1 MRRLLMLS
9 LPFERGLH
17 CWLEDKP
24 VPGTPSLFHLAE
36 RLACRGVEVLWLML
50 DWTGP
55 VPPGGRVH
63 RRVPCGGGS
72 VTIQVVPKPSGHL
85 ARFLDSSERGL
96 LHRLLKPLD
105 FMPLRRETRIA
116 AERFRPDA
124 IYSVGI
130 YSLIG
135 TPLARRLG
143 IPAITRMLGV
153 FLGGYLDRWWK
164 PVSTWN
170 EIATLLVKPDLLIIT
185 NDGTRGDRV
194 AERFGV
200 PPANFWFPV
209 NGVDSA
215 VVPLPGD
222 RERTRMRI
230 GAADDDTV
238 VISVGR
244 LVAWKR
250 MDRVITAFAR
260 AAHGA
265 GGTPRLLLAGDG
277 PEQQSLEEHARRL
290 GVADRVHFLGSVSRP
305 MLRECLAGAD
315 IAAFTYDHSNVGSS
329 LLEAMR
335 SGKAILSI
343 ANGDTPRFVEH
354 GVSGL
359 LAKASSAD
367 AELAMLMGRLF
378 DDAALRNRLAAEAAA
393 WAEATLSSWPD
404 RMDRE
409 CEILE
414 HLVRGRRP
422 ADLRAA

>member
-1 MRRLLMLS
+1 MLS

-17 CWLEDKP
+17 CWLEGRP

-55 VPPGGRVH
+55 IPPGGRVH
-63 RRVPCGGGS
+63 RKELPGNGS
-72 VTIQVVPKPSGHL
+72 ITIQIVQKPTGRL
-85 ARFLDSSERGL
+85 ARFLDDSERGL
-96 LHRLLKPLD
+96 LHRMLKPLD
-105 FMPLRRETRIA
+105 FIQLRREATEA
-116 AERFRPDA
+116 ADRFRPDA

-130 YSLIG
+130 YSLLG

-153 FLGGYLDRWWK
+153 FLGGYLERWWK
-164 PVSTWN
+164 PAFTWN

-194 AERFGV
+194 AERFGI
-200 PPANFWFPV
+200 PPGKFWFPV

-215 VVPLPGD
+215 VVALPGD
-222 RERTRMRI
+222 RESTRMRI
-230 GAADDDTV
+230 GAADDDPV

-250 MDRVITAFAR
+250 MDRVITAFALASR
-260 AAHGA
+260 GA

-277 PEQQSLEEHARRL
+277 PEQGPLEDHARRL
-290 GVADRVHFLGSVSRP
+290 GVADRVHFLGNVSRTA
-305 MLRECLAGAD
+305 LREHLAAAD
-315 IAAFTYDHSNVGSS
+315 IAAFAYEHSNVGSS
-329 LLEAMR
+329 LLEAMQA
-335 SGKAILSI
+335 GKPILSI
-343 ANGDTPRFVEH
+343 ANGDTPRFVED

-359 LAKASSAD
+359 LAGTSSVD
-367 AELAMLMGRLF
+367 DEFPRLMRRLF
-378 DDAALRNRLAAEAAA
+378 DDDALRNRLAGEAAA
-393 WAEATLSSWPD
+393 WAEANLPSWSE

-414 HLVRGRRP
+414 QLVRGRRP
-422 ADLRAA
+422 VGSRAA

>member
-9 LPFERGLH
+9 LPFEQGLH
-17 CWLEDKP
+17 CWLEGKP

-36 RLACRGVEVLWLML
+36 RLAGRGIEVLWIML

-55 VPPGGRVH
+55 IPPGGHVH
-63 RRVPCGGGS
+63 RRS
-72 VTIQVVPKPSGHL
+72 SITIQVIPKPTGHL
-85 ARFLDSSERGL
+85 ARFLDGSERGF

-105 FMPLRRETRIA
+105 FISLRREARIA
-116 AERFRPDA
+116 AERFQPDA
-124 IYSVGI
+124 VYSVGI
-130 YSLIG
+130 YTLLG

-153 FLGGYLDRWWK
+153 FLGGYLERWWK
-164 PVSTWN
+164 PVCTWN

-200 PPANFWFPV
+200 PPENFWFPV

-215 VVPLPGD
+215 VAALPGD
-222 RERTRMRI
+222 RERMRMRI
-230 GAADDDTV
+230 GAAPDDAV

-260 AAHGA
+260 AARGA

-277 PEQQSLEEHARRL
+277 PEQRSLEDHARRI
-290 GVADRVHFLGSVSRP
+290 GVADHVHFLGNVSRSL
-305 MLRECLAGAD
+305 LRESLAGAD
-315 IAAFTYDHSNVGSS
+315 VAAFTYEHSNVGSS

-335 SGKAILSI
+335 AGKAILSI
-343 ANGDTPRFVEH
+343 ANGDTPLFIEH

-359 LAKASSAD
+359 LANTSSVD
-367 AELAMLMGRLF
+367 DELAVFMTRLF
-378 DDAALRNRLAAEAAA
+378 NDAALRSRLAGKAAA
-393 WAEATLSSWPD
+393 WAETNLPSWPD

-414 HLVRGRRP
+414 QLVRGRAP
-422 ADLRAA
+422 AVSRAA

>member
-1 MRRLLMLS
+1 MLS

-17 CWLEDKP
+17 CWLEGKP

-55 VPPGGRVH
+55 VPPGGHVH
-63 RRVPCGGGS
+63 RRGS
-72 VTIQVVPKPSGHL
+72 ITIQVVPKPTGRL
-85 ARFLDSSERGL
+85 ARFLDSSERGF
-96 LHRLLKPLD
+96 LHRMLKPLD
-105 FMPLRRETRIA
+105 FIQLRREATEA

-124 IYSVGI
+124 VYSVGI
-130 YSLIG
+130 YSLLG

-153 FLGGYLDRWWK
+153 FLGGYLEHWWK
-164 PVSTWN
+164 PVCTWN

-200 PPANFWFPV
+200 SPGNFWFPV

-215 VVPLPGD
+215 VLPLPDD

-230 GAADDDTV
+230 GAADDDAV

-260 AAHGA
+260 AARGA
-265 GGTPRLLLAGDG
+265 SGTPRLLLAGDG
-277 PEQQSLEEHARRL
+277 PEQPSLEDLARRM
-290 GVADRVHFLGSVSRP
+290 GVAGRVHFLGNVSRTL
-305 MLRECLAGAD
+305 LREYLAAAD
-315 IAAFTYDHSNVGSS
+315 IAAFAYEHSNVGSS

-335 SGKAILSI
+335 AGKPILSI
-343 ANGDTPRFVEH
+343 ANGDTPRFVED

-359 LAKASSAD
+359 LAGISQAD
-367 AELAMLMGRLF
+367 DELPRLMRRLF
-378 DDAALRNRLAAEAAA
+378 DDAALRNRLAGEAAA
-393 WAEATLSSWPD
+393 WAETTLPSWSE

-414 HLVRGRRP
+414 QLVRGRPP
-422 ADLRAA
+422 AVSRAA

>member
-1 MRRLLMLS
+1 MLS

-17 CWLEDKP
+17 CWLEGKP

-63 RRVPCGGGS
+63 RKVLHGDGS
-72 VTIQVVPKPSGHL
+72 VTIQVVPKPTGHL
-85 ARFLDSSERGL
+85 ARFLDGSERGL
-96 LHRLLKPLD
+96 LHRMLKPFD
-105 FMPLRRETRIA
+105 FVPLRKETRIA

-130 YSLIG
+130 YSLLG

-143 IPAITRMLGV
+143 IPSITRMLGV
-153 FLGGYLDRWWK
+153 FLGGYLEHWWK
-164 PVSTWN
+164 PVCTWN

-200 PPANFWFPV
+200 PPRNFWFPI

-215 VVPLPGD
+215 VLPLPGD

-230 GAADDDTV
+230 GAAHDDPV

-260 AAHGA
+260 AARGV

-277 PEQQSLEEHARRL
+277 PEQRSLEDHARRM
-290 GVADRVHFLGSVSRP
+290 GVADRVHFLGNVSRSS
-305 MLRECLAGAD
+305 LREYLAAAD
-315 IAAFTYDHSNVGSS
+315 IAAFAYDHSNVGSS

-335 SGKAILSI
+335 SGKTILSI
-343 ANGDTPRFVEH
+343 ANGDTPLFIEH

-359 LAKASSAD
+359 LANTSSVD
-367 AELAMLMGRLF
+367 DELAMFMSRLF
-378 DDAALRNRLAAEAAA
+378 DDAALRNRLAGEAAT
-393 WAEATLSSWPD
+393 WAEANLPSWPD

-414 HLVRGRRP
+414 ELVRGRRP
-422 ADLRAA
+422 AASRAA

>member
-17 CWLEDKP
+17 CWLEGRP

-36 RLACRGVEVLWLML
+36 RLAGRGVEVLWLML

-63 RRVPCGGGS
+63 RKGS
-72 VTIQVVPKPSGHL
+72 ITIQVVPKPTGCL
-85 ARFLDSSERGL
+85 ARFLDSSERGFV
-96 LHRLLKPLD
+96 HRMLKPLD
-105 FMPLRRETRIA
+105 FMHLRRAAREA

-130 YSLIG
+130 YSLLG
-135 TPLARRLG
+135 APLARRLG

-153 FLGGYLDRWWK
+153 FLGGYLERWWK
-164 PVSTWN
+164 PAFTWN

-194 AERFGV
+194 AERFGI
-200 PPANFWFPV
+200 PPEKFWFPV
-209 NGVDSA
+209 NGVDTT
-215 VVPLPGD
+215 VLPLPGD
-222 RERTRMRI
+222 RERTRSRI
-230 GAADDDTV
+230 GAADDDPV

-250 MDRVITAFAR
+250 MDRVIAAFTR
-260 AAHGA
+260 AACGA
-265 GGTPRLLLAGDG
+265 ARTPRLLLAGDG
-277 PEQQSLEEHARRL
+277 PEQRSLEDQARQI
-290 GVADRVHFLGSVSRP
+290 GVADRVHFLGNVSRP
-305 MLRECLAGAD
+305 ALREHLAAAD
-315 IAAFTYDHSNVGSS
+315 IAVFAYDHSNVGSS

-335 SGKAILSI
+335 AGKPIVSI

-354 GVSGL
+354 GISGL
-359 LAKASSAD
+359 LADTSSVD
-367 AELAMLMGRLF
+367 DELPRLMSLLF
-378 DDAALRNRLAAEAAA
+378 DDEPLRTRLAGEAAS
-393 WAEATLSSWPD
+393 WAEANLPSWPD

-409 CEILE
+409 CEILA
-414 HLVRGRRP
+414 HLVRERRP
-422 ADLRAA
+422 AGSRAA